1 MSEPT
6 PPQESAGSADPQ
18 PVSSRRARWALGLAA
33 LGRPAYITTVR
44 MGGPDRSVEAL
55 RANMFDVL
63 DGAFAAGVDWV
74 DAARSYGRAEEFLGA
89 WFTSRRPDPAPTVS
103 SKWGYSYVGDWDMDA
118 DVHEVKEH
126 SPSRFRQQWAET
138 STLLPGLVGLYQVH
152 SLTTDSPVLDDPE
165 MLAAL
170 ADLVHSGVAVGFSTS
185 GPRQADTIRRAT
197 EITVDA
203 RPLFSGVQSTWN
215 LLEPSAGAALAEAS
229 EAGMT
234 VLVKEA
240 LANGRLVTE
249 APAALRELA
258 GRHEAEVD
266 AVALAAAAAQPWA
279 DRIILGPADPGQLAA
294 NLQADLVRLSGDDL
308 DALAEVAET
317 VDDYWAT
324 RSALPWH

>member
-1 MSEPT
+1 
-6 PPQESAGSADPQ
+6 
-18 PVSSRRARWALGLAA
+18 
-33 LGRPAYITTVR
+33 
-44 MGGPDRSVEAL
+44 
-55 RANMFDVL
+55 
-63 DGAFAAGVDWV
+63 
-74 DAARSYGRAEEFLGA
+74 
-89 WFTSRRPDPAPTVS
+89 
-103 SKWGYSYVGDWDMDA
+103 MDA

-138 STLLPGLVGLYQVH
+138 SALLPGLVGLYQVH

-258 GRHEAEVD
+258 RQHDAEVD

-279 DRIILGPADPGQLAA
+279 DRIILGSADPEQLAA

-308 DALAEVAET
+308 AALAEVAET